1 MTGEL
6 PPGWEW
12 STIGKVALVQLGRQR
27 SPQHHSGDQMRPYLR
42 SANVTWEGVSLDDVK
57 EMNFDGS
64 DYEKYRLE
72 PGDILLNEAS
82 GSPNEVGKPAI
93 WHGQIDECCFQNT
106 LLRLRPHKV
115 ERDYIYWYCY
125 SSARLGQ
132 FGEAGRGVNIRHL
145 GKRGL
150 EQFPIPVAPPAQQ
163 RQIVAAIEEHFS
175 RLDAVQATIVG
186 ARRRLDVLR
195 NAIMDRALYDDANSE
210 FTAEIGDLAEVSSGI
225 QKQPKRRPRENRY
238 PFLRV
243 ANVGRG
249 QLDLDEVHEIE
260 LFEGEIDRFRLK
272 WGDLLV
278 VEGNG
283 SVNQIGRAAL
293 WGGQIEN
300 CVHQNHLIRVRPG
313 ESLIPEYLTL
323 CWNAPRTAQQIQAV
337 ASSTS
342 GLYTL
347 STSKVKSI
355 RIPVVPLSIQRS
367 VVEQLDQQL
376 RSIEAAHAA
385 TEDASGHVSALRR
398 SVLAQAFSGQL
409 VPQDLDDEPAAVLF
423 GRISEVGSA
432 CSN

>member
-1 MTGEL
+1 MTEEL

-12 STIGKVALVQLGRQR
+12 STIGEVALVQLGRQR

-57 EMNFDGS
+57 EMNFDDS

-93 WHGQIDECCFQNT
+93 WHGEMDECCFQNT
-106 LLRLRPHKV
+106 LLRLRLYKV

-125 SSARLGQ
+125 TSALLGR

-150 EQFPIPVAPPAQQ
+150 AQFPIPVAPSSEQK
-163 RQIVAAIEEHFS
+163 QIVAAIEEHFS
-175 RLDAVQATIVG
+175 RLEAIEATTIGV
-186 ARRRLDVLR
+186 RQRLDVLR
-195 NAIMDRALYDDANSE
+195 NAIVDRAFYENANSE

-260 LFEGEIDRFRLK
+260 LFEGEIDRFRLNR
-272 WGDLLV
+272 GDLLV

-293 WGGQIEN
+293 WGGQIED

-313 ESLIPEYLTL
+313 DSLLPEYLTL
-323 CWNAPRTAQQIQAV
+323 CWNAPRIAQQIQAV

-355 RIPVVPLSIQRS
+355 RIPVVPLSAQQGVI
-367 VVEQLDQQL
+367 EQLGQQL
-376 RSIEAAHAA
+376 RSIEMAHVAA
-385 TEDASGHVSALRR
+385 EDASGRVRTLRR
-398 SVLAQAFSGQL
+398 AVLAQAFSGQL
-409 VPQDLDDEPAAVLF
+409 VPQDPNDEPASALLD
-423 GRISEVGSA
+423 RISEARSA
-432 CSN
+432 CSF